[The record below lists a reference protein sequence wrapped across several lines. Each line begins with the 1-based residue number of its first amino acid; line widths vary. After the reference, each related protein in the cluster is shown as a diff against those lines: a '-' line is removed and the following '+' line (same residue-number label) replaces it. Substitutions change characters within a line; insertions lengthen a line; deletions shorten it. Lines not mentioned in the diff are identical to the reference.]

1 MFGTDNPAVWV
12 YYADRSYLITRLL
25 WFTGFMLDAPV
36 SSHRT
41 LELYLKAFL
50 VSQGEDVAKGKATW
64 GHDLKG
70 LTESC
75 TIRNHDFSN
84 SEFTRRVAYFQR
96 YFDLVRYPSE
106 LRLSDDDG
114 MIWFSFDSCISPLD
128 ETVAFIRPRIELLE
142 DEWKKSML
150 NELYSSNDAKRGFQR
165 RAFTDSNVQIK
176 IILCKKTSRSEVKF
190 DPAFTFDMPGC

>member
-1 MFGTDNPAVWV
+1 MFGTDYPAVWV
-12 YYADRSYLITRLL
+12 DYADRSYLITRLL
-25 WFTGFMLDAPV
+25 WFTGLKLDAPV

-50 VSQGEDVAKGKATW
+50 VSQGEDVAKGKAVW

-70 LTESC
+70 LAESC
-75 TIRNHDFSN
+75 IIHNNDFSI
-84 SEFTRRVAYFQR
+84 SEFTRRVTYFQR

-114 MIWFSFDSCISPLD
+114 GIWFSFDSCISPLD
-128 ETVAFIRPRIELLE
+128 EAVAFIRPRIKLLE

-150 NELYSSNDAKRGFQR
+150 NELHASTDAERGFQR
-165 RAFTDSNVQIK
+165 RAFTTSNVQIG
-176 IILCKKTSRSEVKF
+176 IILCEKTSRPEVRF
-190 DPAFTFDMPGC
+190 DLAFRFDKPGC